1 MSRGFFFRK
10 ASNGPLIPPAS
21 NRFSGEYPRNIRDI
35 IVTVSQPKLAG
46 KRLIPTVVRHYGLSL
61 ADNLMIDFLK
71 ANARWIAGG
80 FLLTYFSSFGQTF
93 FVSASIAEWQ
103 AAFGLSHGEIG
114 RLYMFATLASAM
126 CLPFVGRLVDVIPE
140 HKTILI
146 VVPVLAGATLL
157 AAYAPSVMVLVVAIF
172 LLRLFG
178 QGMMTHIALT
188 ATGRWFAAQRGRAV
202 SLVVLGHQG
211 GEASLPLLFAT
222 VSIAFGYQ
230 AGWVAGAL
238 ALLLIGLPFGYWAY
252 RRPREPSHAE
262 MDAHAKKPQVRQWT
276 RGEVLKDPIFWVLLT
291 GVLAP
296 PFIGTTIFYHQ
307 DYMTE
312 LNGWPDAFYAQ
323 SLSVMALTT
332 VVFALIC
339 GALVDRFRASTILP
353 FFLVPL
359 SATCFV
365 LGSGGPPVT
374 LVVAMVLLGISYGFS
389 STLLG
394 AVWPEIY
401 GTQHL
406 GAIRSVIVSAM
417 VLSTAAGPGATGT
430 LIDQGVALGTQFFW
444 LGIYCLFAALSMG
457 FASLKLVRR
466 HVAVMT

>member
-1 MSRGFFFRK
+1 
-10 ASNGPLIPPAS
+10 
-21 NRFSGEYPRNIRDI
+21 
-35 IVTVSQPKLAG
+35 
-46 KRLIPTVVRHYGLSL
+46 
-61 ADNLMIDFLK
+61 MIDFLK
-71 ANARWIAGG
+71 NNARWIAGG

-93 FVSASIAEWQ
+93 FISASIAEWQ
-103 AAFGLSHGEIG
+103 AAFDLSHGEIG

-126 CLPFVGRLVDVIPE
+126 CLPFLGRIVDVVAE

-146 VVPVLAGATLL
+146 VVPVLAAATLL
-157 AAYAPSVMVLVVAIF
+157 AAYAPTVTVLVAAIF

-238 ALLLIGLPFGYWAY
+238 ALLLVGLPFGYWAY
-252 RRPREPSHAE
+252 SRPRVPSRSE
-262 MDAHAKKPQVRQWT
+262 VDAHAKQPKVRNWT
-276 RGEVLKDPIFWVLLT
+276 RGEVMSDPIFWVLLT

-296 PFIGTTIFYHQ
+296 PFIGTTVFYHQ
-307 DYMTE
+307 DYMTA
-312 LNGWPDAFYAQ
+312 LNGWPDAFYAK

-332 VVFALIC
+332 VVFALVC
-339 GALVDRFRASTILP
+339 GALIDRFRASTILP

-374 LVVAMVLLGISYGFS
+374 LIVTMVLLGISYGFS
-389 STLLG
+389 STLFG
-394 AVWPEIY
+394 SIWPEIY
-401 GTQHL
+401 GTKHL

-417 VLSTAAGPGATGT
+417 VLSTAAGPGITGT
-430 LIDQGVALGTQFFW
+430 LIDAGVALGTQFKW
-444 LGIYCLFAALSMG
+444 LGVYCVCAALSMG
-457 FASLKLVRR
+457 FASVVLRKRGGV
-466 HVAVMT
+466 TD

>member
-1 MSRGFFFRK
+1 
-10 ASNGPLIPPAS
+10 
-21 NRFSGEYPRNIRDI
+21 
-35 IVTVSQPKLAG
+35 
-46 KRLIPTVVRHYGLSL
+46 
-61 ADNLMIDFLK
+61 MIDFLK
-71 ANARWIAGG
+71 QNARWIAGG
-80 FLLTYFSSFGQTF
+80 FLLTYFSSFGQTY
-93 FVSASIAEWQ
+93 FVATSIAEWQ
-103 AAFGLSHGEIG
+103 AAFDLSHGEIG

-126 CLPFVGRLVDVIPE
+126 CLPFIGRLVDVIPE

-146 VVPVLAGATLL
+146 VVPILAGATLL
-157 AAYAPSVMVLVVAIF
+157 AAYAPSVAVLAVAIF

-188 ATGRWFAAQRGRAV
+188 ATGRWFSAQRGRAV

-211 GEASLPLLFAT
+211 GEATLPLLFAT

-230 AGWVAGAL
+230 LGWVVGAVM
-238 ALLLIGLPFGYWAY
+238 LLFIGLPFATWAY
-252 RRPREPSHAE
+252 SRPRVPGQAE
-262 MDAHAKKPQVRQWT
+262 IDAHANKPQIHQWT
-276 RGEVLKDPIFWVLLT
+276 RAEVVRDPIFWVLLT

-312 LNGWPDAFYAQ
+312 VNNWPEAFYAQ
-323 SLSVMALTT
+323 SLTVLALVT
-332 VVFALIC
+332 VVFALVC
-339 GALVDRFRASTILP
+339 GWLIDRFGAKRVLP

-365 LGSGGPPVT
+365 FGSSGTPAMLIVGMVMLGV
-374 LVVAMVLLGISYGFS
+374 SYGFS

-394 AVWPEIY
+394 SLWPEVY

-417 VLSTAAGPGATGT
+417 VLSTAAGPGVTGT
-430 LIDQGVALGTQFFW
+430 LIDRGIALSTQFTW
-444 LGIYCLFAALSMG
+444 LGVYCVGAALSMA
-457 FASLKLVRR
+457 FASVRLR
-466 HVAVMT
+466 HRDASAHT